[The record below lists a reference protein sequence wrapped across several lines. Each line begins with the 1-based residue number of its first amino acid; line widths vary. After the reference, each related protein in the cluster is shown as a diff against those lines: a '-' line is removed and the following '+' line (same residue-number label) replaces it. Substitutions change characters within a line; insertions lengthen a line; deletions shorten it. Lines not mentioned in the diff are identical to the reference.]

1 MPASATPLWRRGAAG
16 TSRPSTHA
24 HTHTHAH
31 TSSPG
36 RPRAAGG
43 AGARAA
49 TTGIRTGAP
58 ESTPEIGCA
67 GAHTVAP
74 GDVPPAAELARA
86 ERSWRRSKGFRGRQL
101 PGGQTAQIAG
111 AAAFGGAAPLRSIAI
126 HPSPS
131 THTGAAE
138 AGAAEDGD
146 GQINGPAEE
155 DGTTGSSNEA
165 GAARTSSRSTRVS
178 PRGAR
183 GASKAAAVTGFTHH
197 RDKLAPRSRP
207 VRKLP
212 SEVSEV

>member
-1 MPASATPLWRRGAAG
+1 MTCRAAKLIERLQQLGLRTPHARARETGLTTDSSRPFSATTSYDPSNAVVGSTHRAATSVPSQRLPASATPLWRRGAAG

-24 HTHTHAH
+24 HTHAH

-36 RPRAAGG
+36 RPRAAGS

-58 ESTPEIGCA
+58 ESTPEIGGA
-67 GAHTVAP
+67 GAHTAAP

-111 AAAFGGAAPLRSIAI
+111 AAAFGGAAPLRSIAT

-131 THTGAAE
+131 THT
-138 AGAAEDGD
+138 
-146 GQINGPAEE
+146 
-155 DGTTGSSNEA
+155 T
-165 GAARTSSRSTRVS
+165 
-178 PRGAR
+178 
-183 GASKAAAVTGFTHH
+183 
-197 RDKLAPRSRP
+197 
-207 VRKLP
+207 
-212 SEVSEV
+212 